1 MTVHTN
7 HKNGQEQAQRDVRAT
22 RLTDQLRA
30 EHERIARALVCL
42 ARLSAQLRA
51 RGDVHPDAVRALL
64 EFLRE
69 YADHDHHAREERVL
83 FPWLA
88 QHGLPPEL
96 GPVAVM
102 LHEHDEGRALL
113 RHLFA
118 ASKHLQL
125 DANVREEFA
134 THAENYCR
142 LLYEHI
148 DKETNVLF
156 ALADRAGEPPEELR
170 AQWTPHPAETAR
182 WETVLETLEAE
193 AAGWPDPLVRP
204 RAGCCHGCG

>member
-1 MTVHTN
+1 MTIESNTMNRTNRGVH
-7 HKNGQEQAQRDVRAT
+7 AQ

-42 ARLSAQLRA
+42 ARLAAHVRA

-83 FPWLA
+83 FPWLS
-88 QHGLPPEL
+88 QRGFPPEI

-113 RHLFA
+113 RHLLA
-118 ASKHLQL
+118 ASKHIQI
-125 DANVREEFA
+125 DADVREEFA
-134 THAENYCR
+134 THAEAYCR

-148 DKETNVLF
+148 DKENNVLF
-156 ALADRAGEPPEELR
+156 VLADRAGDPPEELR

-182 WETVLETLEAE
+182 WEAVLQKLEAE
-193 AAGWPDPLVRP
+193 ASPWPAPNVRP